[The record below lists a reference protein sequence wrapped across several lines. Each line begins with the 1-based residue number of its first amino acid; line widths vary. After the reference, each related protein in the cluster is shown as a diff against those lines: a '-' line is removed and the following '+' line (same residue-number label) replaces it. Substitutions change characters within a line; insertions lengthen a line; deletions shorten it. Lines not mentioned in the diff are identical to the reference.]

1 MTSEEKIEELWEKMV
16 KLDAEYELAER
27 GLDLAV
33 AEHGL
38 SSPEAVEVAQRLD
51 QLGMRLARLDAEY
64 TARLKWAGWIWD
76 E

>member
-1 MTSEEKIEELWEKMV
+1 MTSEEKLEELWREMV

-27 GLDLAV
+27 GLNLAV

-38 SSPEAVEVAQRLD
+38 SSPEAVEAVRRLD
-51 QLGMRLARLDAEY
+51 QLGTRLTRLDAEY
-64 TARLKWAGWIWD
+64 TARLKWAGWIW

>member
-1 MTSEEKIEELWEKMV
+1 MTSEETLEELWREMV

-27 GLDLAV
+27 GLDLA

-38 SSPEAVEVAQRLD
+38 SSPEAVEAAQRLD